1 MPTFK
6 SMVRPR
12 ASAATLLTLG
22 IAWLATPALGGINVE
37 VLGVEDDVK
46 ANVLAYLSFERY
58 KESRELTQDFVERL
72 QERTEREVRAALKP
86 FGYYEANV
94 TSSVKREGTGTDQ
107 DYRVVITVAPGQPV
121 VVENVYV
128 RVTGPG
134 AEDEVFTRITRNPPI
149 RPRQRLNHSAYE
161 ELKGGLLRAAATYG
175 YLDARMVRNEMRV
188 DPASHV
194 ADIDISLETGAR
206 YRFGATTITQDAID
220 ESLVR
225 RFLRYRQDEPFNA
238 SELLRTQ
245 FALDDSQYFST
256 VEVLPE
262 ERDRD
267 DHIVPISITA
277 EPNRKSRYQFGV
289 GYATDTEVRGT
300 VAWENRRVNRRGHRF
315 RTEIRAAALE
325 QSLDARYI
333 VPIGDP
339 ATEKFTLQLTGLNQ
353 RLADVDTRSIN
364 FMPNLTHV
372 VDSWF
377 LKDVQWQRVTYVE
390 LLRERSEFIESN
402 RVVTQTLLI
411 PGISFSLVPRGYLGE
426 TLFTRTLYFE
436 VRGSN
441 NALGSD
447 SDFLQVR
454 VSAERMFD
462 FKYKDRP
469 SKWHVLLRGD
479 VGATA
484 LSKTSALATTQ
495 RFFAGGDRSV
505 RGFGPRDLSP
515 VTPVFEDDGITPVRD
530 DDGNQVFEKTGG
542 KHMFTGSVEL
552 IRDVGKSWAVAVFGD
567 AGNAFD
573 NFGDPLMYSAG
584 IGVRLRLPAVSVGID
599 VAQALT
605 TPAGDSSRP
614 GPRLHLNFS
623 PKL

>member
-22 IAWLATPALGGINVE
+22 FAWLAAPALAGIKVE
-37 VLGVEDDVK
+37 VQGVEGDILT
-46 ANVLAYLSFERY
+46 NVLAYLSFERY
-58 KESRELTQDFVERL
+58 KDSRELTPEFVERL
-72 QERTEREVRAALKP
+72 QERSEREVRAALKP
-86 FGYYEANV
+86 FGYYEVNV
-94 TSSVKREGTGTDQ
+94 TSSVKREGTE
-107 DYRVVITVAPGQPV
+107 DYRVVIIVTPGTPV
-121 VVENVYV
+121 KVENVYV

-134 AEDEVFTRITRNPPI
+134 ADDEVFTRITRNPPI
-149 RPRQRLNHSAYE
+149 HPGDRLKHSAYE

-256 VEVLPE
+256 VEVLPA

-267 DHIVPISITA
+267 DHVVPISITA
-277 EPNRKSRYQFGV
+277 EPNRRGRYQFGV

-300 VAWENRRVNRRGHRF
+300 AAWENRRVNRRGHRF

-353 RLADVDTRSIN
+353 RLADVDTRSVN
-364 FMPNLTHV
+364 FMPNFTHV

-377 LKDVQWQRVTYVE
+377 LKEVQWQRVTYVE

-402 RVVTQTLLI
+402 RVTRQTLLI

-426 TLFTRTLYFE
+426 TLFSRTLYFE

-454 VSAERMFD
+454 VSAERVFD
-462 FKYKDRP
+462 FKYKEQP
-469 SKWHVLLRGD
+469 SKWHILLRGD

-515 VTPVFEDDGITPVRD
+515 VTPVFEDDGVTPVLD

-542 KHMFTGSVEL
+542 KHMLTGSVEL
-552 IRDVGKSWAVAVFGD
+552 IRDVGKSWAVAVFAD

-573 NFGDPLMYSAG
+573 QFDDPLMYSAG